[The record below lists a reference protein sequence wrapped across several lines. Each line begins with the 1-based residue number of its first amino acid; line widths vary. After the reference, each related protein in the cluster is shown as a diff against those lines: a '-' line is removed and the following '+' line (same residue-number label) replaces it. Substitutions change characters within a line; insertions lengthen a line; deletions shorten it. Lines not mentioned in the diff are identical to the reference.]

1 MRTLVGAALL
11 VAACAP
17 GEKPRG
23 AAAGPAQKYAGTFEG
38 RSYRSA
44 SDTGTPFRIIAAVGS
59 DGTLRGTLWFTDVAA
74 PAPPIPVRARQ
85 VSDTGLVDEIGP
97 YHSPTANRDVVT
109 TTTGKLRGDSL
120 NGTFEMRP
128 PGGGTVIL
136 RGAFRSKRVAP

>member
-1 MRTLVGAALL
+1 MRTLVCAALV
-11 VAACAP
+11 VAGCAP
-17 GEKPRG
+17 GDKPR
-23 AAAGPAQKYAGTFEG
+23 APSGPAQKYVGTFDG

-44 SDTGTPFRIIAAVGS
+44 SDTGTPFRLIAAVAS
-59 DGTLRGTLWFTDVAA
+59 DGTLRGTLWFTDIPA
-74 PAPPIPVRARQ
+74 APPIPVRTRQ

-128 PGGGTVIL
+128 PGGGTPIM
-136 RGAFRSKRVAP
+136 RGAFRSKRVAPP